1 MQFNENDKERE
12 QRILHH
18 FIYRG
23 LKDGGG
29 GGGGFE
35 NCAYLW
41 KNSGYAPE
49 LFFQDNQGQPKT
61 YKTIS
66 PHAVDRCT
74 FFHL

>member
-29 GGGGFE
+29 GGGGGGF
-35 NCAYLW
+35 
-41 KNSGYAPE
+41 
-49 LFFQDNQGQPKT
+49 
-61 YKTIS
+61 
-66 PHAVDRCT
+66 
-74 FFHL
+74 

>member
-29 GGGGFE
+29 GGGGGVLKLCKPME
-35 NCAYLW
+35 
-41 KNSGYAPE
+41 K
-49 LFFQDNQGQPKT
+49 
-61 YKTIS
+61 
-66 PHAVDRCT
+66 
-74 FFHL
+74 